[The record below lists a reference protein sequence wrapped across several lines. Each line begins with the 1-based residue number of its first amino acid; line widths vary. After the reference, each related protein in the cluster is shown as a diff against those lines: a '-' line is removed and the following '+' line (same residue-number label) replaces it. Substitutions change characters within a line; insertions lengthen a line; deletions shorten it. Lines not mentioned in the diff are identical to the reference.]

1 MTYSVSKTIVP
12 NVHTGGLL
20 TECDN
25 CRSEAEQLGAA
36 AATAAKVSRLFIGI
50 SDLRGLGLH

>member
-25 CRSEAEQLGAA
+25 WRSEAEQLGAA
-36 AATAAKVSRLFIGI
+36 TAAMVSRLFIGI